1 MIATGE
7 NQHTQKKP
15 VPLPLCPPQIP
26 YGMALR
32 SYLDLNSERLASA
45 WATAQPSII
54 ETILSTQ
61 SLTLWSQLL
70 NTKQGQTHN
79 KLTFIIGM
87 LFDMA
92 MEEPIS
98 SCTISDGE
106 ASSGWLLVEVGER
119 YIQARLVTETFHRVN
134 RTIHQ
139 TKTHFCIKIWWHH
152 YIRMQWNVFSIS
164 ATSIYNKTVIFNDHP
179 GIPTN
184 LHLTSSWTTGSVS
197 VLYTNPIYLLCCSL

>member
-1 MIATGE
+1 
-7 NQHTQKKP
+7 
-15 VPLPLCPPQIP
+15 
-26 YGMALR
+26 MALR

-164 ATSIYNKTVIFNDHP
+164 ATSIYNKTVIFNDV
-179 GIPTN
+179 
-184 LHLTSSWTTGSVS
+184 SVS
-197 VLYTNPIYLLCCSL
+197 ITLEYPLISIWLVLELQDRYLFCIQTPFTYCVALYNST